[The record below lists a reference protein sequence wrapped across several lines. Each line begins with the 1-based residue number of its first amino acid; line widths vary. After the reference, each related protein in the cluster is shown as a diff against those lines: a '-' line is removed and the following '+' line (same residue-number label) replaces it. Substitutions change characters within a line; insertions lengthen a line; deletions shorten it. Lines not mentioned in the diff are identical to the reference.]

1 MMDKLQEL
9 AIFCQRLHEQH
20 ETILTLLEQGS
31 APVFRGVCAMND
43 RRMELEQRA
52 KKLAESF
59 ELNRPARCVGK
70 EKP

>member
-9 AIFCQRLHEQH
+9 AVFCQRLYEQQK
-20 ETILTLLEQGS
+20 TILTLLEQGS

-52 KKLAESF
+52 RRLAESF
-59 ELNRPARCVGK
+59 ELNRPARGERK
-70 EKP
+70 ETQ